1 MVTYYWSICI
11 LVAAF
16 STTLFPNNSGELIN
30 VQKYVNMKITL
41 FHVIIPTHILSL
53 NKKTDLLREHLVES
67 EIEDGSSIEVNDLL
81 ITLIK
86 YVQGLEIIANL
97 ELLKKLPISRY

>member
-53 NKKTDLLREHLVES
+53 NKKTDLLCEHMVES
-67 EIEDGSSIEVNDLL
+67 EIEHNSDIELNDLL
-81 ITLIK
+81 VAI
-86 YVQGLEIIANL
+86 
-97 ELLKKLPISRY
+97 